1 MGGDKLQ
8 QCRVDCPESTVSSRL
23 SSLPISTLIIISSN
37 HPTKDSSATSLQL
50 QCLWFVQLNQIGRN
64 KMTTVH
70 SFGVGPIDC
79 HAWSGDRKQLALS
92 RNSKEVVLYKS
103 SGKGWE
109 ADGSLDQHD
118 LRVTGIDWAPKTN
131 RIVTCSADR
140 NAYVWVKQDD
150 GTWKHTLVLLR
161 INRAATCV
169 RWSPEEN
176 KFAVGSGAKIV
187 SICYYE
193 TGMDWGVAKHIKKP
207 LKSTVTSLDWHPNNV
222 LLACGSTDFK
232 VRVFSGFIKDIEE
245 RPSETPWGKKMP
257 IGQLMA
263 EFSNSPMGGGW
274 VHGVSFSN
282 EGDRLAWIAH
292 DSSISV
298 AAGHNCVPIAFNVD
312 SQGTIGP
319 GTKLEDGKGTAA
331 SGANS
336 AMKMFQKR
344 DELGTSD
351 MSTKLNTTHQNQVS
365 EVRHFS
371 GDKASAGTISTVAG
385 DGKLVLWDLAALKL
399 KGLKI

>member
-92 RNSKEVVLYKS
+92 RNSKEVVLYSS
-103 SGKGWE
+103 SGKGFE

-131 RIVTCSADR
+131 
-140 NAYVWVKQDD
+140 
-150 GTWKHTLVLLR
+150 
-161 INRAATCV
+161 
-169 RWSPEEN
+169 
-176 KFAVGSGAKIV
+176 
-187 SICYYE
+187 
-193 TGMDWGVAKHIKKP
+193 
-207 LKSTVTSLDWHPNNV
+207 
-222 LLACGSTDFK
+222 
-232 VRVFSGFIKDIEE
+232 
-245 RPSETPWGKKMP
+245 
-257 IGQLMA
+257 
-263 EFSNSPMGGGW
+263 
-274 VHGVSFSN
+274 
-282 EGDRLAWIAH
+282 
-292 DSSISV
+292 
-298 AAGHNCVPIAFNVD
+298 CVPIAFNVD
-312 SQGTIGP
+312 SQGSIATGV
-319 GTKLEDGKGTAA
+319 KLEDGKGTAA

-336 AMKMFQKR
+336 AMKMFQNR
-344 DELGTSD
+344 DVLGTSD
-351 MSTKLNTTHQNQVS
+351 MSTKLNTTHQNQIS
-365 EVRHFS
+365 ELRHFS

-385 DGKLVLWDLAALKL
+385 DGKL
-399 KGLKI
+399 

>member
-1 MGGDKLQ
+1 MGVSKSSLAFI
-8 QCRVDCPESTVSSRL
+8 STSCKL
-23 SSLPISTLIIISSN
+23 SSWLLNTLGI
-37 HPTKDSSATSLQL
+37 
-50 QCLWFVQLNQIGRN
+50 

-79 HAWSGDRKQLALS
+79 HAWSGDRKQLALTK
-92 RNSKEVVLYKS
+92 NSKEVKLYS
-103 SGKGWE
+103 SNGKGFE
-109 ADGSLDQHD
+109 EDGKLDQHD
-118 LRVTGIDWAPKTN
+118 LRVTGIDCAPKTN

-193 TGMDWGVAKHIKKP
+193 TGMDWWVAKHIKKP

-232 VRVFSGFIKDIEE
+232 VRVFSGFIKDIED

-274 VHGVSFSN
+274 VHGVSFSMM
-282 EGDRLAWIAH
+282 EIDLLGSPMTPPSTLLTPRMDWPSPAFAPMRYQCCLLPGRDPTLSWRQATTVCRLPSTWTARETFLLAQ
-292 DSSISV
+292 SSRKEKEML
-298 AAGHNCVPIAFNVD
+298 HR
-312 SQGTIGP
+312 GP
-319 GTKLEDGKGTAA
+319 TVRWTC
-331 SGANS
+331 S
-336 AMKMFQKR
+336 KR
-344 DELGTSD
+344 RTSSELVT
-351 MSTKLNTTHQNQVS
+351 
-365 EVRHFS
+365 
-371 GDKASAGTISTVAG
+371 
-385 DGKLVLWDLAALKL
+385 
-399 KGLKI
+399 

>member
-1 MGGDKLQ
+1 MGSAVSTAQSPRSSKSSSYQ
-8 QCRVDCPESTVSSRL
+8 QAASY
-23 SSLPISTLIIISSN
+23 
-37 HPTKDSSATSLQL
+37 
-50 QCLWFVQLNQIGRN
+50 LNRFRI

-79 HAWSGDRKQLALS
+79 HAWSG
-92 RNSKEVVLYKS
+92 
-103 SGKGWE
+103 
-109 ADGSLDQHD
+109 
-118 LRVTGIDWAPKTN
+118 
-131 RIVTCSADR
+131 DR

-193 TGMDWGVAKHIKKP
+193 TGMDWWVAKHIKKP

-263 EFSNSPMGGGW
+263 EFSNSPMGGG
-274 VHGVSFSN
+274 
-282 EGDRLAWIAH
+282 
-292 DSSISV
+292 
-298 AAGHNCVPIAFNVD
+298 
-312 SQGTIGP
+312 
-319 GTKLEDGKGTAA
+319 
-331 SGANS
+331 
-336 AMKMFQKR
+336 
-344 DELGTSD
+344 
-351 MSTKLNTTHQNQVS
+351 
-365 EVRHFS
+365 
-371 GDKASAGTISTVAG
+371 
-385 DGKLVLWDLAALKL
+385 
-399 KGLKI
+399 